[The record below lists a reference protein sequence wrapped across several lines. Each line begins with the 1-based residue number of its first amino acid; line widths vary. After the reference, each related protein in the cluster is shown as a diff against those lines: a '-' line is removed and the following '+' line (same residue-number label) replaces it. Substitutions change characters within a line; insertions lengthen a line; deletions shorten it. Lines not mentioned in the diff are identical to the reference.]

1 MPKYTVYQ
9 QGGDNA
15 DFFNQ
20 YADQMIA
27 NQQQTAN
34 YDDYNPA
41 SAEEDDSY
49 IQSLRDYD
57 TEQEQKQSS
66 DDLNSKFDRLLE
78 TVNQQ
83 LAALQSQKQEY
94 DWFES
99 DAGNDYL
106 AGTYNTQQQSDAGEA
121 GKNNY
126 GNIRGAD
133 GNFASYA
140 TPEAGRMAL
149 INQLSLYQT
158 GKTKNPV
165 KPSSSLYEAMAVY
178 APASDNNN
186 PKHYAEFVAKQLGV
200 SPNTPI
206 SKINTDK
213 WADAI
218 TQMEGNKNID
228 R

>member
-133 GNFASYA
+133 GNFA
-140 TPEAGRMAL
+140 
-149 INQLSLYQT
+149 
-158 GKTKNPV
+158 K
-165 KPSSSLYEAMAVY
+165 
-178 APASDNNN
+178 
-186 PKHYAEFVAKQLGV
+186 
-200 SPNTPI
+200 
-206 SKINTDK
+206 
-213 WADAI
+213 
-218 TQMEGNKNID
+218 
-228 R
+228 